1 MDLGPSRSTIDHFF
15 TGETVAKL
23 HSCGLIHGDI
33 TTSNILV
40 RGDQDSINLVMIDFG
55 LSFQEGVPE
64 DKGVDLYVLER
75 AFLSTHPN
83 TEEIFSEIFEAYKKN
98 SGKQAGEVVKKFE
111 EIRLRGRKR
120 TMLG

>member
-1 MDLGPSRSTIDHFF
+1 MGLENKNGVQLSKLAVLI
-15 TGETVAKL
+15 GETVAKS

-40 RGDQDSINLVMIDFG
+40 RGDQDSISLVMIDFG
-55 LSFQEGVPE
+55 LSFQEGVAE

-83 TEEIFSEIFEAYKKN
+83 TEKLFSEVLDAY
-98 SGKQAGEVVKKFE
+98 SADGGAASAEVMKKF
-111 EIRLRGRKR
+111 
-120 TMLG
+120 

>member
-1 MDLGPSRSTIDHFF
+1 M
-15 TGETVAKL
+15 

-40 RGDQDSINLVMIDFG
+40 RGDQDSISLVMIDFG

-83 TEEIFSEIFEAYKKN
+83 TEEIFSEILEAYKKK
-98 SGKQAGEVVKKFE
+98 SGKQVGEIVKKFE